1 MFFLIKIK
9 YNLIGDTMYDIKITV
24 KKIVNN
30 KELSLEF
37 ENEDFLNDPINLCP
51 MKEGMTFISKNGE
64 KPRGFCDSAWY
75 DLKPYIEKLS
85 NGIFNL
91 YDGWMKDPKSAMVA
105 CSDGFRPVIF
115 YLEVI

>member
-24 KKIVNN
+24 KKIVDNN
-30 KELSLEF
+30 ELSEIYENIEF
-37 ENEDFLNDPINLCP
+37 VNNPINLCP
-51 MKEGMTFISKNGE
+51 MKLDMTFISKNGK
-64 KPRGFCDSAWY
+64 KPKGFCDSAWY

-91 YDGWMKDPKSAMVA
+91 YDGWMKNPKSAMVS